1 MKRHAPLSSV
11 EKLTISGLI
20 VAAVGVVI
28 QIASGTPYPAIPPV
42 FFILLIPAALIAFG
56 PWRWSPVAAVLAGL
70 FLTFGLF
77 ASGEYVRLFDRSQ
90 VGQPGAPVG
99 LWVQMLAVIV
109 ATVAA
114 IVATVQNYRSQTSM
128 PSVMAGQPE

>member
-1 MKRHAPLSSV
+1 MKNRLSSLSPAD
-11 EKLTISGLI
+11 KLTVGGLL

-28 QIASGTPYPAIPPV
+28 QISSGAPYPTIPPV

-56 PWRWSPVAAVLAGL
+56 RWRWAPVSAVLAGV

-77 ASGEYVRLFDRSQ
+77 ASGESVRLFDRSQ
-90 VGQPGAPVG
+90 VGLPGAPVG

-109 ATVAA
+109 AAVAGV
-114 IVATVQNYRSQTSM
+114 VATVQNYRRRTPVTAS
-128 PSVMAGQPE
+128 QPE

>member
-1 MKRHAPLSSV
+1 MKRQKPWSSADKV
-11 EKLTISGLI
+11 AVGGLI
-20 VAAVGVVI
+20 VAAAGVVI
-28 QIASGTPYPAIPPV
+28 QIASGHPYPTIPPV
-42 FFILLIPAALIAFG
+42 FFILLIPAGLIAFG
-56 PWRWSPVAAVLAGL
+56 PWRWTPVTAVLAGL

-114 IVATVQNYRSQTSM
+114 IIATVQNYRSKT
-128 PSVMAGQPE
+128 SVMAGQPE

>member
-1 MKRHAPLSSV
+1 MQNALES
-11 EKLTISGLI
+11 IGGLV

-28 QIASGTPYPAIPPV
+28 QIASGHPYPTIPPV
-42 FFILLIPAALIAFG
+42 FFLLLIPAGLMVFG
-56 PWRWSPVAAVLAGL
+56 PWRWTPVTAVLAGL

-77 ASGEYVRLFDRSQ
+77 ASGTSARLWDLSK
-90 VGQPGAPVG
+90 VGGPEAPIG

-114 IVATVQNYRSQTSM
+114 IVATVRNYRSRA
-128 PSVMAGQPE
+128 SVAAGQPG